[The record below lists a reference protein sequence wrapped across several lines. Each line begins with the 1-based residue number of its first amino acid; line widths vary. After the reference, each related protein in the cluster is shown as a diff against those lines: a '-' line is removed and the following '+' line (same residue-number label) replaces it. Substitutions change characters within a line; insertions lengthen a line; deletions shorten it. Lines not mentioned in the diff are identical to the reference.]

1 MPVSFGMFVT
11 THVAAGALIGRVLAR
26 HPVAA
31 FGAGVVS
38 HFVMDACPH
47 YGDDTLDIS
56 SPDFIRVAKCDG
68 CAGLAA
74 MAVAAGISPRPAR
87 KAVLAGMVGGAIVD
101 TDKPCDYFFGW
112 NPWPSFWIRFHK
124 GIQNQEPHRLPHELA
139 VLATLSWLVWKYVP
153 ERREA
158 LGRG

>member
-1 MPVSFGMFVT
+1 MFVT

-38 HFVMDACPH
+38 HFAMDACPH
-47 YGDDTLDIS
+47 YGDATMDVGDPAFMRIA
-56 SPDFIRVAKCDG
+56 RCDG

-74 MAVAAGISPRPAR
+74 MAMAAGISPRPAR
-87 KAVLAGMVGGAIVD
+87 KAVVAGMLGGAVVD
-101 TDKPCDYFFGW
+101 SDKPLEYFFGW
-112 NPWPSFWIRFHK
+112 NPWPGWWNRLHK
-124 GIQNQEPHRLPHELA
+124 RVQNQEPDRMPHELA
-139 VLATLSWLVWKYVP
+139 VLAVLGWLVWKYVP
-153 ERREA
+153 DRREA